1 MSQVGH
7 DFPNSP
13 CSGEFTSPSLLSSRT
28 RSRCLRTAGSPC
40 SGEFISPPSPG
51 GSPGL
56 FLEAPGFK
64 PGVSVAKKG
73 ERRLQ
78 ARGTN
83 HQIKNFLLKFS
94 SQDLCFPPS
103 PPKRSTAF
111 ALLYPEPRREPRCS
125 GRASARLAS
134 KASAPSPGAPAFLR
148 VSSRPE
154 RPDFS
159 FPRFVSAGRAVEGPW
174 HNLKRTSITGTKL

>member
-83 HQIKNFLLKFS
+83 HQSITIPKFPS
-94 SQDLCFPPS
+94 FRSLHSPS
-103 PPKRSTAF
+103 PPKHSTAS
-111 ALLYPEPRREPRCS
+111 ALLFTLILEGYPACPDLRGEPRRACRLGLRLFAFVAASSPRHLPQVEAPDCFWKP
-125 GRASARLAS
+125 RAS
-134 KASAPSPGAPAFLR
+134 SPG
-148 VSSRPE
+148 
-154 RPDFS
+154 
-159 FPRFVSAGRAVEGPW
+159 
-174 HNLKRTSITGTKL
+174 

>member
-13 CSGEFTSPSLLSSRT
+13 CSREFTSPSLLSSRT

-40 SGEFISPPSPG
+40 SGEFIFPPSPG
-51 GSPGL
+51 GSPRL

-83 HQIKNFLLKFS
+83 HQIKSFLLKFS

-103 PPKRSTAF
+103 PPKHSTAY
-111 ALLYPEPRREPRCS
+111 APLPRYNRRRMPETLEPKTRET
-125 GRASARLAS
+125 
-134 KASAPSPGAPAFLR
+134 LR
-148 VSSRPE
+148 KYLREV
-154 RPDFS
+154 
-159 FPRFVSAGRAVEGPW
+159 
-174 HNLKRTSITGTKL
+174 RTLGN